1 MKRRVPTTVVSGVA
15 VFAGALAGS
24 WLADRYG
31 RRGVIL
37 AAHSAHAHDMA
48 AVPAALT
55 AAECRHTLSRDDR
68 IDGTHRGEQRSVADR
83 DPRAPAVL
91 DRATGLA
98 IAYAVGV
105 SLAGGSTQ
113 FVITWLLKVTGDPA
127 SPAWYVTVTSMITL
141 AAMWVMPESR
151 DRNIES

>member
-1 MKRRVPTTVVSGVA
+1 M
-15 VFAGALAGS
+15 
-24 WLADRYG
+24 
-31 RRGVIL
+31 
-37 AAHSAHAHDMA
+37 
-48 AVPAALT
+48 
-55 AAECRHTLSRDDR
+55 
-68 IDGTHRGEQRSVADR
+68 
-83 DPRAPAVL
+83 L